1 MTKISTLKANLSAV
15 FALYI
20 ALAINSVK
28 YYNILYIINA
38 VSQTGVQH
46 LVCNRRMLMKR
57 AFAAVLDY
65 VRGTDK
71 FLWLICAL
79 LSGTGITLLYSI
91 CHNGLVPSYKIFY
104 VQIAATVLGIA
115 LACVISKID
124 YHTIAALWKIFV
136 PISIILVLLTFT
148 PLGVVREG
156 SDDRAW
162 IDLGITYFQPSEV
175 LKIAFVFTLAMHIS
189 RLGKDIN
196 RIRNLILVCVHGAIP
211 VMLIMIQGDYGSAL
225 IFLGIFVF
233 MLFAGGLS
241 WKYIAA
247 GFGTLA
253 VLGTVFYAFFLP
265 EYHKNRIRIA
275 FNPELDAMNMGFQQ
289 VQGKIGLGSGG
300 ILGKGLFTND
310 IMDTIP
316 EVYNDFIFS
325 YVGQTLGLV
334 GCVAVTFLLVLL
346 CVKILMTG
354 KASNDSLGML
364 ICVGIFSMF
373 IIQSVINI
381 GMVLCVMPV
390 IGVTL
395 PFVSYGGTSVV
406 TMYVS
411 IGIVMSVY
419 MNGIRKTDFNY

>member
-1 MTKISTLKANLSAV
+1 MKKA
-15 FALYI
+15 F
-20 ALAINSVK
+20 
-28 YYNILYIINA
+28 
-38 VSQTGVQH
+38 G
-46 LVCNRRMLMKR
+46 
-57 AFAAVLDY
+57 AVLEY
-65 VRGTDK
+65 IKSTDK
-71 FLWLICAL
+71 LLWFFCVL

-91 CHNGLVPSYKIFY
+91 CCNELVSSYKIFY
-104 VQIAATVLGIA
+104 VQIAATFLGII
-115 LACVISKID
+115 LAVLLSKID
-124 YHTIAALWKIFV
+124 YHTIAAMWKIFV
-136 PISIILVLLTFT
+136 PVSVVLVLLTFT
-148 PLGVVREG
+148 PLGVLREG

-162 IDLGITYFQPSEV
+162 LDLGITYFQPSEV
-175 LKIAFVFTLAMHIS
+175 LKLAFIFTLAMHIS
-189 RLGKDIN
+189 RLGKDLN
-196 RIRNLILVCVHGAIP
+196 RIRNLALVCAHGAVP
-211 VMLIMIQGDYGSAL
+211 VLLIMLQGDYGSAL

-233 MLFAGGLS
+233 MLFVGGLS
-241 WKYIAA
+241 WKYIVI
-247 GFGTLA
+247 GFGSLG
-253 VLGTVFYAFFLP
+253 VLGTVFYVFFLS

-275 FNPELDAMNMGFQQ
+275 FNPELDAMDTGFQQ

-300 ILGKGLFTND
+300 ILGKGLFSTD

-334 GCVAVTFLLVLL
+334 GCLAVTFLLVLL

-354 KASNDSLGML
+354 KKSNDSLGTL
-364 ICVGIFSMF
+364 ICVGVFSMF

-406 TMYVS
+406 TMYIS

-419 MNGIRKTDFNY
+419 MNGIRKTAFDY